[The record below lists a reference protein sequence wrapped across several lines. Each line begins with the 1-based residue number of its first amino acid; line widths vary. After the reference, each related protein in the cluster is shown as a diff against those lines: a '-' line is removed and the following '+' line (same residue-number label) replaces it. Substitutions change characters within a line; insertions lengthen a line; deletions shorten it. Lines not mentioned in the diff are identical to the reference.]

1 MRAILLAIDTG
12 IKWLCIAALAVAAI
26 FIALM
31 AVVGTADVIGTSALG
46 HPVPSALEI
55 SEVALVIVVFTGLA
69 AAQMKGSHIT
79 VDILSGRFRGP
90 LKMVSQAA
98 SLLSAIAFF
107 GVIAWFGWLEALHSW
122 EINEY
127 ASGGTPI
134 PIYPGKFLLAC
145 GCTVAA
151 LESLR
156 QLLRALTGT
165 LPAPAPRNDETA
177 A

>member
-12 IKWLCIAALAVAAI
+12 IRWLCIAALAIAAV

-31 AVVGTADVIGTSALG
+31 AIVGTADIIGTSALG
-46 HPVPSALEI
+46 HPVPSALEV

-79 VDILSGRFRGP
+79 VDILSGRFRGL
-90 LKMVSQAA
+90 LKTLSQAA
-98 SLLSAIAFF
+98 SLIAAIAFF
-107 GVIAWFGWLEALHSW
+107 GTIAWFGWLEALHSW
-122 EINEY
+122 DINEY

-134 PIYPGKFLLAC
+134 PIFPGKFLLAF
-145 GCTVAA
+145 GCTIAT

-156 QLLRALTGT
+156 QLLRTLTGT
-165 LPAPAPRNDETA
+165 LPEPAPRNDETA